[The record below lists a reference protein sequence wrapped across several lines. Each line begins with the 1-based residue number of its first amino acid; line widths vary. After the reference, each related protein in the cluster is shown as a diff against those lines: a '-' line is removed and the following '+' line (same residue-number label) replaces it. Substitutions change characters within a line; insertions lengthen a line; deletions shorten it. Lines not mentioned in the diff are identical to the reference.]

1 MSLLTPNAAAASQLI
16 MSVTSL
22 WVTLRLRE
30 VVGLAIAYQTL
41 RSIVPARLR
50 SHCAKTGVPSL

>member
-50 SHCAKTGVPSL
+50 SPCREDWGPLP